1 MELFKWIAVIIG
13 IIMAAEVAKQY
24 LKNKSDNGKHNKAL
38 EDKLERLNELEDR
51 VKTLER
57 IVTDPSSNLRRE
69 IDGLKD

>member
-1 MELFKWIAVIIG
+1 MELFKWIAVITG
-13 IIMAAEVAKQY
+13 IVMAAEVAKQY
-24 LKNKSDNGKHNKAL
+24 LKNKSDNGKHSKAL
-38 EDKLERLNELEDR
+38 EDKLKRLNELEDR